1 MKFCMKIRV
10 YVQIYICRAIRFI
23 RKFLFLFFFFCAWEF
38 RKWGLSEGKKRMHR
52 GKELCILCKKK
63 IKKKFISR
71 ILFCR
76 KKRKMITRKSL
87 SCSKYFMRY
96 GSTCPEKNLFL
107 TIEDNRWKNKKV
119 IKNKYYLIFIHRN
132 VNFDNYF

>member
-23 RKFLFLFFFFCAWEF
+23 RKFLFLFFFFVLENFVNEVWAREKKGCT
-38 RKWGLSEGKKRMHR
+38 EGKS
-52 GKELCILCKKK
+52 CVYCVKKK
-63 IKKKFISR
+63 VKKKFISR